1 MQSDILH
8 KDFKAMPYWWE
19 AYRPVTGDLVDVP
32 KTTRVAIVGG
42 GYAGLSCAIELA
54 DSGFEACV
62 LEAAELGAGASTRS
76 GGAVSG
82 GVNIGKSF
90 TGKVISREPE
100 ETQEHP
106 RLRQR
111 RLQPD
116 RKPDRA
122 REDRLLT
129 GRRPAASSAPGHRRI
144 TATRRTASPRSTP
157 TPASGSYMVPK
168 ERQREEMA
176 SDYYYGGM
184 VVERSAKLHP
194 ALYYKGLLDAA
205 RKRPIA
211 ICAKAAVKTIKPAG
225 AGWRIETSRGTIE
238 AGDVVIATNGYTG
251 DATPELM
258 RRLIPLASHIIATEE
273 LPEDLARSLI
283 PKGRTLSDTKR
294 VLCYYRM
301 SPDGRRMVFG
311 GRARFTQVTPD
322 VSAPVLYRFMTD
334 RFPQLKGSKVTH
346 AWTGNVAFTF
356 DALPHTGVLDGM
368 HYALGC
374 NGSGVAVM
382 TYLGR
387 ETARRIVGGSN
398 ATCGFELE
406 EFPDFPMYNGKPDW
420 ALPAIGRLVSLSR
433 RLRSNAGALRL
444 GGFKAA
450 RYVRFELAIAR
461 GRRHPAPNND
471 SKKLGQS
478 NSLPGGLHVGPQR
491 RCLSIDP
498 DPSQERE
505 TRGAG
510 SHPGRRGLA
519 DHRPHPVASLPTR
532 GARSRRCRRSTAASI
547 AAACSA
553 RPA

>member
-1 MQSDILH
+1 MRSDILH
-8 KDFKAMPYWWE
+8 KDFQPTPYWWE
-19 AYRPVTGDLVDVP
+19 AYRPVAGDLVDVP
-32 KTTRVAIVGG
+32 KTARVVIVGA

-54 DSGFEACV
+54 DSGIEACV

-90 TGKVISREPE
+90 TGRVISHEPE
-100 ETQEHP
+100 A
-106 RLRQR
+106 
-111 RLQPD
+111 LQ
-116 RKPDRA
+116 
-122 REDRLLT
+122 RLLASGSDAFSTIENLIVREGIECNWERT
-129 GRRPAASSAPGHRRI
+129 GRFVGAW
-144 TATRRTASPRSTP
+144 
-157 TPASGSYMVPK
+157 TPAHYRYQEGRVAALNAGAQSGSYMVPK

-205 RKRPIA
+205 RKRPIT
-211 ICAKAAVKTIKPAG
+211 ICAKAAVKTITPAG
-225 AGWRIETSRGTIE
+225 KGWRIETSRGTIE
-238 AGDVVIATNGYTG
+238 AGDIVIATNGYTG
-251 DATPELM
+251 EATPELM
-258 RRLIPLASHIIATEE
+258 RRLVPLASHIIATEE
-273 LPEDLARSLI
+273 LPDDLARSLI

-301 SPDGRRMVFG
+301 SPDGKRMVFG

-387 ETARRIVGGSN
+387 ETARRIVGGAN
-398 ATCGFELE
+398 ATCGFELA

-420 ALPAIGRLVSLSR
+420 ALPAIGSWYRFRDSLDR
-433 RLRSNAGALRL
+433 AL
-444 GGFKAA
+444 A
-450 RYVRFELAIAR
+450 R
-461 GRRHPAPNND
+461 
-471 SKKLGQS
+471 
-478 NSLPGGLHVGPQR
+478 
-491 RCLSIDP
+491 
-498 DPSQERE
+498 
-505 TRGAG
+505 
-510 SHPGRRGLA
+510 
-519 DHRPHPVASLPTR
+519 
-532 GARSRRCRRSTAASI
+532 
-547 AAACSA
+547 
-553 RPA
+553 